1 MRRNIPHLT
10 IILTTALVNM
20 SQSLL
25 TSRPRCVTPLLF
37 AATTVHTSRVVR
49 TAASATSATSSE
61 MYDAEYPGTAVVR
74 LQNVLKRV
82 STLTY
87 ENLSGD
93 WENVRRNL
101 LWAGGL
107 RDLPNAI
114 PGQGY
119 TGHSFNDY
127 NHVDLTTMN
136 DQVSDNENDGS
147 VS

>member
-1 MRRNIPHLT
+1 
-10 IILTTALVNM
+10 M

-25 TSRPRCVTPLLF
+25 TSRPHHCVTPFLF
-37 AATTVHTSRVVR
+37 AATTVVRRSRVSH
-49 TAASATSATSSE
+49 AAAASSE

-82 STLTY
+82 SSLTY
-87 ENLSGD
+87 DNLSGD

-136 DQVSDNENDGS
+136 DQVSDNQNDGS
-147 VS
+147 VSQPLLQFIEKTTQY